1 MAKQLMEKQ
10 NNTPILTMPNKRLW
24 LTAPWKAYRIY
35 KKKKAAMA
43 LYGLWEDKDTSFFDK
58 R

>member
-1 MAKQLMEKQ
+1 MAKQFIEKK
-10 NNTPILTMPNKRLW
+10 PEAILAMPSKRMW
-24 LTAPWKAYRIY
+24 LTKPWKAYRIY
-35 KKKKAAMA
+35 KKKNAALA

>member
-1 MAKQLMEKQ
+1 MEERLIEKQ
-10 NNTPILTMPNKRLW
+10 NEVILTMPSKRLW
-24 LTAPWKAYRIY
+24 FTRPWKAYRIY